1 MALAHAAQAAYEIL
15 GPVCIGAMVPIIV
28 FGIPLYLLDR

>member
-1 MALAHAAQAAYEIL
+1 MAEMTMAVYEIL
-15 GPVCIGAMVPIIV
+15 GPACFGAMIPIIV